1 MAFDFE
7 ALIGYLYVVGGRGI
21 STAPPGTLCEAAPLK
36 AARGREAETFFV
48 LVTPSGDSVHP
59 SKFYERLATLAS
71 ERYFAST
78 GSVTAGL
85 RDLFAQVNSSLY
97 EHNQSNPNQPH
108 EANMIC
114 AVLRGADLIVAR
126 CGASVAVLRHEGRTR
141 TFPEDWTDDDALYTK
156 PLGIAQSPDIRLTQY
171 RVNNGTR
178 IAFGDANLADL
189 TLTRIDHALLSVD
202 LATVLVSLKELAKLQ
217 LSVMVAEFVPPT
229 APVSPT
235 VPIVESTG
243 LVAGA
248 KRETDEATDHKA
260 KKRERQP
267 SVLGVLWRHGLRAM
281 GRLLMNFGK
290 VFGVFS
296 KLIDRY
302 FGPDSDGQR
311 RWLSSPVGLGTVL
324 VIPIIAVALVL
335 FLWLGGTNESQ
346 FEICLQELNARYE
359 LARSPQVVNS
369 DRQRMLDTWGHVQAK
384 VEECGAL
391 RPNDLQVET
400 IRSEGQQVTDRLER
414 ITRIEPVVIQSIPQA
429 ELTRI
434 VAQGRN
440 LFVLD
445 SANGRVYQVALSDDG
460 LSASSGYYP
469 IPQMW
474 EQASPNGY
482 QMGRIFD
489 IAYSPNADRLISIA
503 DNGVLVQC
511 EVRWWDCRAERLIG
525 VEQWIS
531 PEAFTIWRSNGNLY
545 ILDSESQ
552 NGQIWRYEVVS
563 GSFSSRAPTEAFTG
577 ASRPV
582 LRAPRDVQIDGNGN
596 IYILM
601 SDGVVSKYHNGQ
613 LLDNFN
619 HASFPES
626 QRIVSAQGFLL
637 DDSPTAQNIYIV
649 NRDIRTIFET
659 TLSGNFR
666 ASYRTTNEALFN
678 MLSDVAVI
686 TDANR
691 QEIMYAVSGNTI
703 FALPKP
709 N

>member
-36 AARGREAETFFV
+36 AARGRETETFFV

-59 SKFYERLATLAS
+59 AKFYERLATLAS

-97 EHNQSNPNQPH
+97 EHNQSNPDKPH

-156 PLGIAQSPDIRLTQY
+156 PLGIAQAPDIRLTQY

-189 TLTRIDHALLSVD
+189 TLTRIDHALVSVD

-235 VPIVESTG
+235 VPIVESTD
-243 LVAGA
+243 LVGA
-248 KRETDEATDHKA
+248 KRGADEADAQKA
-260 KKRERQP
+260 QRQDKQP
-267 SVLGVLWRHGLRAM
+267 SVLSVLWRHGLRAL

-290 VFGVFS
+290 VFGVFG

-302 FGPDSDGQR
+302 FGPDSEGQR
-311 RWLSSPVGLGTVL
+311 RWLSSPIGLGTVL
-324 VIPIIAVALVL
+324 LIPVVAVALVL

-346 FEICLQELNARYE
+346 FEICLQELNSRYE

-369 DRQRMLDTWGHVQAK
+369 DRQRMLDTWGHVQGK
-384 VEECGAL
+384 VEECAAL
-391 RPNDLQVET
+391 RPNDIQVET
-400 IRSEGQQVTDRLER
+400 IRAEGQQVTDRLER

-445 SANGRVYQVALSDDG
+445 SANGRVYQVALSDNG

-482 QMGRIFD
+482 PMGRIFD

-525 VEQWIS
+525 VEQWS
-531 PEAFTIWRSNGNLY
+531 RPEAFTIWRSNGNLY

-552 NGQIWRYEVVS
+552 NGQIWRYEAVS
-563 GSFSSRAPTEAFTG
+563 SSFSARAPTEAFTG

-596 IYILM
+596 IYVLM
-601 SDGVVSKYHNGQ
+601 ADGVVSKYHNGQ

-619 HASFPES
+619 HSSFPES
-626 QRIVSAQGFLL
+626 QQIVSAQGFLL
-637 DDSPTAQNIYIV
+637 DDSPTAQNIYVV
-649 NRDIRTIFET
+649 NRDLRTIFET

-666 ASYRTTNEALFN
+666 ASYRTTDEALFN
-678 MLSDVAVI
+678 MISDVAVI

-703 FALPKP
+703 FALAKP